1 MNLRQQ
7 LAQMSSELD
16 MYKQAVDE
24 LRALREEDEAE
35 IERRGQEVEELRAEV
50 ERLGN
55 EVMRLRDIIED
66 SIRERREVSQQR
78 EDSEVLDKTVQHDE
92 EAQEQGP
99 EREEREGSRFDI
111 PKVTVT
117 ALSPVPEESFQDSK
131 ILDPVEFSGNAR
143 PASRASDANARVRHD
158 RSSHSV
164 DEMEFKS
171 RATVG
176 SSGRTAKRFITVS

>member
-35 IERRGQEVEELRAEV
+35 IERRGQEVEELRTEV
-50 ERLGN
+50 DRLGS
-55 EVMRLRDIIED
+55 EVIRLRDIIED
-66 SIRERREVSQQR
+66 SVRERREVSQQH
-78 EDSEVLDKTVQHDE
+78 EDFEEAEQHD
-92 EAQEQGP
+92 EAQEQVQ
-99 EREEREGSRFDI
+99 ERGEQARFDM
-111 PKVTVT
+111 PKVIVT
-117 ALSPVPEESFQDSK
+117 ALSPVPEESFQESK
-131 ILDPVEFSGNAR
+131 LLDPVEFPGYAR
-143 PASRASDANARVRHD
+143 PVSRASDANMRARHD
-158 RSSHSV
+158 RGSLSA
-164 DEMEFKS
+164 DEMEFKT